1 MDYVLNAQNRIMRG
15 NFTTAE
21 TFYLLEAL
29 EPIFE
34 KMYDLGQTAVVPV
47 RDLPP
52 LHELFAA

>member
-1 MDYVLNAQNRIMRG
+1 MRG

-52 LHELFAA
+52 LHKLFAA